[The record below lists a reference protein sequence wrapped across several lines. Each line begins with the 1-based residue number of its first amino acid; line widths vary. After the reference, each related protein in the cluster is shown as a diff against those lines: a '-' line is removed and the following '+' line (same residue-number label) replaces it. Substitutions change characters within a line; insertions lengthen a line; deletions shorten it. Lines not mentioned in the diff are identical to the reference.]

1 MASASNDVSDHLQSH
16 IISASNPLSPVV
28 LQQIA
33 NAGILDEISNH
44 SGAVRHHIYWHGNRD
59 EADNTLREPVL
70 FFIYQ
75 TTRHGPQNGFR
86 LCLVHR
92 GFHIASATKSE
103 DDVEDDI
110 DRLEKE
116 IPQGHMEV
124 VLLGPEPTASGGC
137 EEDEACGP
145 TNSGEET
152 LNPVKERVS
161 DGTVG
166 SAGHADGVKD
176 ETDGDPYTGCCQ
188 EIRDPEDVGRGD

>member
-1 MASASNDVSDHLQSH
+1 MASASNDVSGHLESH
-16 IISASNPLSPVV
+16 IISASNPLSPAV

-33 NAGILDEISNH
+33 NAGILDEISNR
-44 SGAVRHHIYWHGNRD
+44 SGAVRHHIYWHGNRN
-59 EADNTLREPVL
+59 EADNTLRYPML

-92 GFHIASATKSE
+92 GFHIASATKCE
-103 DDVEDDI
+103 EDVEDDI

-116 IPQGHMEV
+116 IPQGHTEV
-124 VLLGPEPTASGGC
+124 VLLGPEPTASGGM

-145 TNSGEET
+145 TNSSKET
-152 LNPVKERVS
+152 LNPAKELVG
-161 DGTVG
+161 DGTGG

-176 ETDGDPYTGCCQ
+176 ETDGGSYTRCC
-188 EIRDPEDVGRGD
+188 VS